1 MANKRHLVS
10 TVDLSHSTV
19 NSNTLICPYFM
30 CTLCVCVCVCVCV
43 CARARAL
50 NVKSLMLSSLFYVT
64 LIKAQLAGKLSG
76 VY

>member
-30 CTLCVCVCVCVCV
+30 CTLCVCACV